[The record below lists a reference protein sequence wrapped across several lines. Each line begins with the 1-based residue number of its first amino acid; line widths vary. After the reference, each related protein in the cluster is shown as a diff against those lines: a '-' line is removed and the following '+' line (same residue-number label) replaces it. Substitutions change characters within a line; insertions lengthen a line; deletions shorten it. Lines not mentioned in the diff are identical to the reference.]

1 MHLVGFIT
9 KIVTMH
15 GHMTVK
21 FDKCYI
27 NICCKTQPCVVTCNL
42 RCYVTY
48 LLKRFAGHNNVLHS
62 LGISQLNLKQHLL
75 CSIYFM
81 IASYE
86 QSVVH
91 GEQ

>member
-1 MHLVGFIT
+1 
-9 KIVTMH
+9 MH
-15 GHMTVK
+15 GVQETSAKLQVIVHWLTLN
-21 FDKCYI
+21 DKCYI
-27 NICCKTQPCVVTCNL
+27 NVGSKTQPCVVTCNVK
-42 RCYVTY
+42 CYVTY
-48 LLKRFAGHNNVLHS
+48 LLKRLVDRNNVLHS

-86 QSVVH
+86 QNAVH